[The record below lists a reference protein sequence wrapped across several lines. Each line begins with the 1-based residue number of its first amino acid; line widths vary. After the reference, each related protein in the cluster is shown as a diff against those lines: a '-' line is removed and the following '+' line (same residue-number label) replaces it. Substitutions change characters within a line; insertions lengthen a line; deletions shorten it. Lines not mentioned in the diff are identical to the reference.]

1 MMQAHSLGWVN
12 MIVRFGVPGKTNE
25 GDMIRWD
32 QLVLLLFNGN
42 TDGNMKLAATQ
53 GLGQI
58 AQEIGVRI
66 AREVRDS
73 CPPDRL
79 KIQELLGHLRFYTQ
93 AIQNLYDLPEQ
104 EILQAFANAHT
115 KRYLELQY
123 TPEEMKVR
131 LEAE

>member
-12 MIVRFGVPGKTNE
+12 MILRFGEVGKTNE

-58 AQEIGVRI
+58 SQEIGVRI

-104 EILQAFANAHT
+104 EILQAFANSQI
-115 KRYLELQY
+115 KRYKELQY
-123 TPEEMKVR
+123 TPEELVAR
-131 LEAE
+131 LAEE